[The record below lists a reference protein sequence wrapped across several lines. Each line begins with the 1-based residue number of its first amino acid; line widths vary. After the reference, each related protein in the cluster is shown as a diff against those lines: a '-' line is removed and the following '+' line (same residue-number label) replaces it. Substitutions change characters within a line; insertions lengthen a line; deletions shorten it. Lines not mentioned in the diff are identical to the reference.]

1 MDANA
6 RPNTTPYR
14 VIAASSSTSTSIASV
29 CSSFPN
35 VSRRRFYAERQREHE
50 TVPSLQL
57 LTKVSRTM
65 ESRSESDAFCNSS
78 PNVFNPRASEPSKLR
93 RKAWLLIAAR
103 PSNAPWYRPWEE
115 TTCRVPRIPV
125 GVVDLKEAGEASAF
139 CNVCVTPIVVWE
151 GRSASH
157 SR

>member
-1 MDANA
+1 M
-6 RPNTTPYR
+6 RKG
-14 VIAASSSTSTSIASV
+14 
-29 CSSFPN
+29 
-35 VSRRRFYAERQREHE
+35 QREHE

-65 ESRSESDAFCNSS
+65 ESRSESDAFCSSS